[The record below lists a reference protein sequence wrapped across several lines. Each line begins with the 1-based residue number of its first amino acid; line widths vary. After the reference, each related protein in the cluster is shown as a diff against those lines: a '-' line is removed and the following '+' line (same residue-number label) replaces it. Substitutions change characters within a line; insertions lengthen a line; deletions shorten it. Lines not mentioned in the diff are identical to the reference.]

1 MAGNLIQGRVLVSW
15 GDFNLSAYRG
25 PGDKSLQYEP
35 LVYDVEVQLQ
45 SQTNAP
51 TGSFKWNPSG
61 PAYAVYERLIGD
73 KEQLQKI
80 IFIDFYYSGGKRL
93 RLAFVWAGQSISYG
107 NDMTVTVY
115 LRSELDGLI
124 NSNLRNVAQAYDKGE
139 SFLNSV
145 VKAAKQYNV
154 PSSLVRYNEVAKR
167 DLEKAKLSTN
177 YGQDQTFGAFVAN
190 TVQQNGN
197 IAFANNIETANIVIY
212 PPFSWN
218 KDTKVLNGATQIS
231 AGQGPK
237 PENRYGYLLGPS
249 LITSVRRDSQWQPPQ
264 QTTQNTPN
272 TQVRAERPRDKTTG
286 QYLKRSAETQ
296 AEKTSGPTSAVQGTA
311 LARPN
316 PGVQNKDNP
325 DGPTKQNI
333 LNQEGTAQL
342 QLETYMC
349 PVLTGI
355 KPLDI
360 VYIPS
365 LGKLDPKTGKYV
377 YYIEDWIVDSVSYDQ
392 NDGRISLSISAK
404 RTLGLGTPMVDA
416 AAQDFLKYAK
426 TNNLVGPGATL
437 DAWDRYAWSLP
448 GK

>member
-15 GDFNLSAYRG
+15 GDINLSAYNG
-25 PGDKSLQYEP
+25 PGEFPKEEP
-35 LVYDVEVQLQ
+35 LIYNVEVQLQ
-45 SQTNAP
+45 SQTSAP
-51 TGSFKWNPSG
+51 TGTFKWNPSG
-61 PAYAVYERLIGD
+61 AAYAEYERLVKD
-73 KEQLQKI
+73 EEQLQKI
-80 IFIDFYYSGGKRL
+80 IFVDFYYSGGKRL
-93 RLAFVWAGQSISYG
+93 RLAFVWAGQNISYG
-107 NDMTVTVY
+107 NDMTVVIV
-115 LRSELDGLI
+115 LKSELDGLI
-124 NSNLRNVAQAYDKGE
+124 NSNIRNVAQAYDKGE

-145 VKAAKQYNV
+145 TKAAKQYDV
-154 PSSLVRYNEVAKR
+154 PLSIVRYNDVAKR

-218 KDTKVLNGATQIS
+218 KDTKVLNAATEIS
-231 AGQGPK
+231 VNQGPK

-249 LITSVRRDSQWQPPQ
+249 LITSVRRESQWLPPQ

-272 TQVRAERPRDKTTG
+272 KHRRVSSRALPISGRLRRAAQV
-286 QYLKRSAETQ
+286 Q
-296 AEKTSGPTSAVQGTA
+296 ANRTFGPTSAVLGTA
-311 LARPN
+311 LGRAN
-316 PGVQNKDNP
+316 PGVQNKHNP
-325 DGPTKQNI
+325 DGPTKQYI
-333 LNQEGTAQL
+333 LNEEGTAIL
-342 QLETYMC
+342 HLETYMC

-365 LGKLDPKTGKYV
+365 FGKLDPETKKYV
-377 YYIEDWIVDSVSYDQ
+377 YYIEDWIVDTVSYDQ
-392 NDGRISLSISAK
+392 NDGRISLSISAR
-404 RTLGLGTPMVDA
+404 RTLGLGTPMVDP
-416 AAQDFLKYAK
+416 AAQEFLVYAQK
-426 TNNLVGPGATL
+426 NNLVGPGATL

>member
-15 GDFNLSAYRG
+15 GDIDLSAYNG
-25 PGDKSLQYEP
+25 SDGFPPGNP
-35 LVYDVEVQLQ
+35 LIYDVEVQLQ

-51 TGSFKWNPSG
+51 TGTFKWNPSG

-73 KEQLQKI
+73 EEQLQKI
-80 IFIDFYYSGGKRL
+80 IFVDFYYSGGKRL

-107 NDMTVTVY
+107 NDMTVTVV

-124 NSNLRNVAQAYDKGE
+124 NSNIRNVAQAYNKGE
-139 SFLNSV
+139 TFLNSLT
-145 VKAAKQYNV
+145 KAAKQYDV
-154 PSSLVRYNEVAKR
+154 PLSIIRYNDVAKQ
-167 DLEKAKLSTN
+167 DLEKAKLLTN

-197 IAFANNIETANIVIY
+197 IAFANNIETANIAIY
-212 PPFSWN
+212 PPFSWD
-218 KDTKVLNGATQIS
+218 KDTKVLNAATQIA

-237 PENRYGYLLGPS
+237 PENRYGYILGPS
-249 LITSVRRDSQWQPPQ
+249 LITSIRRESQWLPPQ

-272 TQVRAERPRDKTTG
+272 THKRVISPLSRRGRFKRAA
-286 QYLKRSAETQ
+286 QTQ
-296 AEKTSGPTSAVQGTA
+296 TNRTAGPTSAVLGTA
-311 LARPN
+311 LGRAN

-325 DGPTKQNI
+325 DGPTKQDI
-333 LNQEGTAQL
+333 LNQEGTAAL

-360 VYIPS
+360 IYIPS
-365 LGKLDPKTGKYV
+365 LKGDF
-377 YYIEDWIVDSVSYDQ
+377 IEDWIVDSVSYDQ

-404 RTLGLGTPMVDA
+404 RTLGLGTPMVKA
-416 AAQDFLKYAK
+416 AADEFLAYAK
-426 TNNLVGPGATL
+426 KNNLVGPTATL

-448 GK
+448 GR

>member
-1 MAGNLIQGRVLVSW
+1 MAGNLIQGRILVTW
-15 GDFNLSAYRG
+15 GDINLSAYNG
-25 PGDKSLQYEP
+25 PGVFPKGEP
-35 LVYDVEVQLQ
+35 LVYDIEVQLQ

-51 TGSFKWNPSG
+51 TGSLKWNPSG
-61 PAYAVYERLIGD
+61 PAYAEYERLIGD
-73 KEQLQKI
+73 EKQLQKI
-80 IFIDFYYSGGKRL
+80 IFVDYYYSGGKRL

-107 NDMTVTVY
+107 NDMTVTVT
-115 LRSELDGLI
+115 LKSELDGLI
-124 NSNLRNVAQAYDKGE
+124 NSNIRNVAQAYDKGE
-139 SFLNSV
+139 TFLNSV
-145 VKAAKQYNV
+145 AKAAKQYDV
-154 PSSLVRYNEVAKR
+154 PLSLVRYNDVAKK
-167 DLEKAKLSTN
+167 DLEKAKLSSN
-177 YGQDQTFGAFVAN
+177 YGQDQTFGAFIAN

-197 IAFANNIETANIVIY
+197 VAFANNIETANIAIY

-218 KDTKVLNGATQIS
+218 KDTKVLNAATEIS
-231 AGQGPK
+231 ANQGPK

-272 TQVRAERPRDKTTG
+272 TQVRAEQPRDKKTG
-286 QYLKRSAETQ
+286 QYIKRSAQTQ
-296 AEKTSGPTSAVQGTA
+296 AEKTAGATSSPLGTA

-333 LNQEGTAQL
+333 LNQEGTATL

-349 PVLTGI
+349 PALTGI

-365 LGKLDPKTGKYV
+365 LKGDF
-377 YYIEDWIVDSVSYDQ
+377 IEDWIVDSVGYDT

-404 RTLGLGTPMVDA
+404 RSIGLGTPMVDA
-416 AAQDFLKYAK
+416 AAQEFLKYAK

>member
-1 MAGNLIQGRVLVSW
+1 LI
-15 GDFNLSAYRG
+15 
-25 PGDKSLQYEP
+25 
-35 LVYDVEVQLQ
+35 YDVEVQLQ

-51 TGSFKWNPSG
+51 TGTFKWNPSG
-61 PAYAVYERLIGD
+61 PAYAEYERLIGD
-73 KEQLQKI
+73 AEQLKKI
-80 IFIDFYYSGGKRL
+80 IYVDYYYPKGKRL

-107 NDMTVTVY
+107 NDMTVTVS
-115 LRSELDGLI
+115 LKSELDGLV
-124 NSNLRNVAQAYDKGE
+124 NSNIRNVTQAYDKGE
-139 SFLNSV
+139 TFLNSV
-145 VKAAKQYNV
+145 SKAAKQYDV
-154 PSSLVRYNEVAKR
+154 PLSIIRYNETAKK

-197 IAFANNIETANIVIY
+197 IAFANNIGEANIAVY

-218 KDTKVLNGATQIS
+218 KDTKVLNGATQIT

-249 LITSVRRDSQWQPPQ
+249 LITSVRRESQWQPPQ

-272 TQVRAERPRDKTTG
+272 TQIRADRPRDEKG
-286 QYLKRSAETQ
+286 RFKRFAQTQ
-296 AEKTSGPTSAVQGTA
+296 AEKTATPTSAVLGPA
-311 LARPN
+311 NARPN

-333 LNQEGTAQL
+333 LNQEGTSQL

-365 LGKLDPKTGKYV
+365 LKGD
-377 YYIEDWIVDSVSYDQ
+377 YIEDWIVDSVSYDT
-392 NDGRISLSISAK
+392 NDGRISISISAK
-404 RTLGLGTPMVDA
+404 RSLGLGTPMIEKA
-416 AAQDFLKYAK
+416 AKEFLDYAK
-426 TNNLVGPGATL
+426 SNNLVGSTATL
-437 DAWDRYAWSLP
+437 DAWEKYAWSLP
-448 GK
+448 QR

>member
-15 GDFNLSAYRG
+15 GDYNLSAYNG
-25 PGDKSLQYEP
+25 PGPFPKGEP
-35 LVYDVEVQLQ
+35 LIYDVEVQLQ
-45 SQTNAP
+45 SQTSAP
-51 TGSFKWNPSG
+51 TGTFKWNPSG
-61 PAYAVYERLIGD
+61 PAYAVYEKLIGD
-73 KEQLQKI
+73 EEQLQKI
-80 IFIDFYYSGGKRL
+80 IFVDFFYSRGKRL

-107 NDMTVTVY
+107 NDMTVT
-115 LRSELDGLI
+115 LTLKSELDGLI
-124 NSNLRNVAQAYDKGE
+124 NSNIRNVAQAYDKGE
-139 SFLNSV
+139 TFLNSV
-145 VKAAKQYNV
+145 AKAAKQYDV
-154 PSSLVRYNEVAKR
+154 PLSIIRYNDVAKR

-197 IAFANNIETANIVIY
+197 IAFANNIETANIAIY
-212 PPFSWN
+212 PPYSWN
-218 KDTKVLNGATQIS
+218 KETQVLNAATQIA

-237 PENRYGYLLGPS
+237 PENRYGYILGPS

-272 TQVRAERPRDKTTG
+272 TQVRAEQPRDKNTG
-286 QYLKRSAETQ
+286 QYVKRSAQTQ
-296 AEKTSGPTSAVQGTA
+296 AGKTATATSSPLGPAN
-311 LARPN
+311 ARAN
-316 PGVQNKDNP
+316 PGVQNKENP

-365 LGKLDPKTGKYV
+365 FGKIDPKTGKYV

-404 RTLGLGTPMVDA
+404 RTLGLGTPMVEA
-416 AAQDFLKYAK
+416 AAEEFLTYAK
-426 TNNLVGPGATL
+426 TNNLVGPTATL

-448 GK
+448 GR

>member
-1 MAGNLIQGRVLVSW
+1 MAGNLIQGRILVSW

-25 PGDKSLQYEP
+25 PGDKSLQDEP

-107 NDMTVTVY
+107 NDMTVTVT
-115 LRSELDGLI
+115 LKSELDGLI

-145 VKAAKQYNV
+145 SKAAKQYNV
-154 PSSLVRYNEVAKR
+154 PLSLVRYNEVAKR

-197 IAFANNIETANIVIY
+197 IAFANNIETANIVVY

-218 KDTKVLNGATQIS
+218 KDTKVLNGVTQIS

-249 LITSVRRDSQWQPPQ
+249 LITSVRRESQWQPPQ

-272 TQVRAERPRDKTTG
+272 TQTRVTQARDKNGKFVRTA
-286 QYLKRSAETQ
+286 QTQ
-296 AEKTSGPTSAVQGTA
+296 AEK
-311 LARPN
+311 
-316 PGVQNKDNP
+316 
-325 DGPTKQNI
+325 
-333 LNQEGTAQL
+333 
-342 QLETYMC
+342 
-349 PVLTGI
+349 
-355 KPLDI
+355 
-360 VYIPS
+360 
-365 LGKLDPKTGKYV
+365 
-377 YYIEDWIVDSVSYDQ
+377 
-392 NDGRISLSISAK
+392 
-404 RTLGLGTPMVDA
+404 
-416 AAQDFLKYAK
+416 
-426 TNNLVGPGATL
+426 
-437 DAWDRYAWSLP
+437 DRVC
-448 GK
+448 K